1 MTPFETFLNQRPFA
15 LTEGSV
21 YERLRRHVSIEYDP
35 FLAHASLVY
44 DTPAAAIL
52 AQVHRDYLDVGQRY
66 RLPMIALTDT
76 WRASRE
82 RIERSRFNGCAVNQ
96 DNARFL
102 CALRDEYPVDAAS
115 IFIGGL
121 LACRGDAYRPEEALS
136 KDEAAAFHAP
146 QAQALAETDIDF
158 LMASTLPAF
167 SEAHGL
173 AIALAE
179 TGRPYALSFV
189 LRPGGTLLDGTPLRR
204 AIDRIDEAV
213 ERPPVG
219 YFVNCVHPTVLRAAL
234 AASGFDQSRLPS
246 RLIGFQA
253 NTSARSPE
261 ELVGLTDLETEEPTV
276 FAASMILLHQRLGIP
291 ILGGCCGTDT
301 RHIEALARAH
311 SKSRADGTPPP

>member
-1 MTPFETFLNQRPFA
+1 MTPFETFLKQRSFT
-15 LTEGSV
+15 LTEGSI
-21 YERLRRHVSIEYDP
+21 YERLRRHAAIEYDP

-44 DTPAAAIL
+44 DAPAAAIL

-76 WRASRE
+76 WRASQE
-82 RIERSRFNGCAVNQ
+82 RIARSRLSDRAVNQ

-102 CALRDEYPVDAAS
+102 CALRAEYPPDAAP

-121 LACRGDAYRPEEALS
+121 LACRGDAYRPDEALS

-173 AIALAE
+173 AAAMAE

-204 AIDRIDEAV
+204 AIETIDEAV
-213 ERPPVG
+213 DRPPMG
-219 YFVNCVHPTVLRAAL
+219 YFVNCVHPTVLQAAL
-234 AASGFDQSRLPS
+234 MASGFDQSALPE

-261 ELVGLTDLETEEPTV
+261 ELVSLTDLETEDPAL
-276 FAASMILLHQRLGIP
+276 FAASMTSLHQRLGIP
-291 ILGGCCGTDT
+291 VLGGCCGTDA

-311 SKSRADGTPPP
+311 LKSRANDTPVP